1 MYKKFLFAL
10 ITCLFLQ
17 PSYLMAQSDEG
28 TSGSET
34 TETTTGSGAQSQ
46 ARPAGM
52 HASLVA
58 NRSGGYGL
66 ATKVVVAGLVVGG
79 LAAVILETATDGSKI
94 SDLPSGTILIP
105 TTTTT
110 TTTATTSSSTS
121 SN

>member
-1 MYKKFLFAL
+1 
-10 ITCLFLQ
+10 
-17 PSYLMAQSDEG
+17 MAQSDEG
-28 TSGSET
+28 TSGGEATET
-34 TETTTGSGAQSQ
+34 TESVESSGAQSQ

-66 ATKVVVAGLVVGG
+66 ATKAVVAGLVVGG

-94 SDLPSGTILIP
+94 DDLPTGTTP

-110 TTTATTSSSTS
+110 TTSSSTS

>member
-10 ITCLFLQ
+10 IICLFLQ

-28 TSGSET
+28 TSGGET
-34 TETTTGSGAQSQ
+34 TETTTGSDAQSQ

-79 LAAVILETATDGSKI
+79 LAAVVLEAATDGSKI
-94 SDLPSGTILIP
+94 DELPIATS

-110 TTTATTSSSTS
+110 TTTTTS
-121 SN
+121 N